1 MATTPELVDLTWLET
16 DAEPRQD
23 MRWVSDRLIAEFD
36 GLLPAGTVIRHV
48 ARAREQLV
56 VLGLRAGLAYA
67 TEAMA
72 RSRLR
77 DLSSHGDPT
86 AAG

>member
-1 MATTPELVDLTWLET
+1 MATTHDSVAIPRLET
-16 DAEPRQD
+16 RSYSRQD

-36 GLLPAGTVIRHV
+36 GRLPAATVIRHV
-48 ARAREQLV
+48 AGAREQLV
-56 VLGLRAGLAYA
+56 ALGLRAGLGYA

-77 DLSSHGDPT
+77 DLSSR
-86 AAG
+86 